1 MEILAERL
9 LKLRSERKL
18 SRREV
23 AASTHMTERTY
34 QRYENAERDPSA
46 PALLALADFY
56 GVSADYLLGRVDG
69 PSTMPIARDE
79 MSVGEF
85 DAMMEAGLAQAQAG
99 QGVSLEECFR

>member
-1 MEILAERL
+1 MDILAERL

-46 PALLALADFY
+46 PSLLALADFY
-56 GVSADYLLGRVDG
+56 GVSADYLLGR
-69 PSTMPIARDE
+69 TDE
-79 MSVGEF
+79 T
-85 DAMMEAGLAQAQAG
+85 APYPKAK
-99 QGVSLEECFR
+99 